1 LYGYPLRR
9 LSAVPGY
16 LHADTVVAVTL
27 FLLVFLESTSKRSL
41 LIPTDPVGII
51 VILSFAS

>member
-1 LYGYPLRR
+1 LYAYPLRR
-9 LSAVPGY
+9 LSTVPGY